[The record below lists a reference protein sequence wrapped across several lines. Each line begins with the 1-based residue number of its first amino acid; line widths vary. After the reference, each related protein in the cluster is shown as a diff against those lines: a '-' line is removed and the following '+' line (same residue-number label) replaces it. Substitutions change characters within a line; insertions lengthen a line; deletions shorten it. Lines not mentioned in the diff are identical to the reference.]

1 MRQQMFTAE
10 RQLSFRQP
18 PGPQDEAPAVSTPTL
33 EAIDRRLT
41 AIEQHLAALALAGEP
56 ASAPEPEPV
65 DEELAALLE
74 DRRRVTHTLAEIGV
88 LRQSG
93 TDGSDRLT
101 AAGRELDAVVD
112 ATEGATN
119 AILHASEVIERV
131 IDDLHALAASNPLL
145 NELLSEAQ
153 EALSGIYEAASFQ
166 DITGQR
172 ITKVV
177 SALRFVDEHIARL
190 EAIWSATGEV
200 VAPPPVEALAADD
213 ESHLLNGPQLAGEA
227 LDQDAIDALFND

>member
-1 MRQQMFTAE
+1 MRQQSFTAE
-10 RQLSFRQP
+10 RQLSLRRVSAAQEP
-18 PGPQDEAPAVSTPTL
+18 EPAPAL
-33 EAIDRRLT
+33 EAIDRRLA
-41 AIEQHLAALALAGEP
+41 AIEQQLAVLALAAPP
-56 ASAPEPEPV
+56 AVGAPDAEPV
-65 DEELAALLE
+65 DSKVVALME
-74 DRRRVTHTLAEIGV
+74 DGRRVTSTLAEIGV

-93 TDGSDRLT
+93 KDGCDRLA

-145 NELLSEAQ
+145 NGLLTEAQ

-177 SALRFVDEHIARL
+177 SALRFVDERIARL
-190 EAIWSATGEV
+190 ESIWSATGDLV
-200 VAPPPVEALAADD
+200 IPPPEETADDADD

-227 LDQDAIDALFND
+227 LDQSAIDALFND